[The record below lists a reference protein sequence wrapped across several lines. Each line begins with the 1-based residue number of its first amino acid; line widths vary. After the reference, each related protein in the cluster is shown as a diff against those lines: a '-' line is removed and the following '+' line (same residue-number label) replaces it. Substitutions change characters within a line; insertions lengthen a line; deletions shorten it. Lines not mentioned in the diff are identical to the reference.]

1 MRVASLI
8 GLIVALPMAFI
19 VVMTQ
24 ANGLQNTARGLVP
37 TAIDPV
43 FGPVTWLIL
52 IISLVI
58 ATFTV
63 IAAGMLIFGDR

>member
-8 GLIVALPMAFI
+8 GLFVALPMAFV

-24 ANGLQNTARGLVP
+24 VNGLQNTARGLVP

-43 FGPVTWLIL
+43 FGPATWLIL
-52 IISLVI
+52 IISLLI
-58 ATFTV
+58 GTFTV
-63 IAAGMLIFGDR
+63 IAAGMLVFGDR

>member
-8 GLIVALPMAFI
+8 GLLVALPMAFI

-37 TAIDPV
+37 AAIDPV

-52 IISLVI
+52 ILTLVI
-58 ATFTV
+58 GAFTV
-63 IAAGMLIFGDR
+63 IAAGMLIFGGR